1 MAETIETSKTYKEFM
16 REVRS
21 KQFGLVVEEPK
32 PITDLETVTKPTKKK
47 KEDDNGTFSSE
58 TPSKA

>member
-47 KEDDNGTFSSE
+47 KEDE
-58 TPSKA
+58 